1 MKIGDG
7 ATFNEVLERCA
18 EHAIFL
24 VCQFTQ
30 ESLEL
35 IDWKQTLFYKWFTTE
50 HAVSGQL
57 RYSCYLGG

>member
-30 ESLEL
+30 ESLDL

-50 HAVSGQL
+50 HAVSG
-57 RYSCYLGG
+57 